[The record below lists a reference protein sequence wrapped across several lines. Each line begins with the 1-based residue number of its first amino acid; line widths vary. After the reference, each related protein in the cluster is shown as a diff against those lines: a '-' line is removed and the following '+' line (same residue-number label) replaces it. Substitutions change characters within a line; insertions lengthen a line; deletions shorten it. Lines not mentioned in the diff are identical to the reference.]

1 MVALRLLAVLAVGL
15 LLGSYPVATMVAL
28 PLGVVMAAT
37 ALLMITVALA
47 TGAVV
52 STLASRERNR
62 VPCPQ
67 CAEDIR
73 LDALVCPFCRSNLA
87 SPGDILQRGRRDDR
101 AK

>member
-37 ALLMITVALA
+37 ALLMITVVLA
-47 TGAVV
+47 TAAVV
-52 STLASRERNR
+52 SALASRERNR